1 MPSGIITLIIVTG
14 SMFAL
19 FIIIS
24 TVGNYYSLNRIK
36 NKTVGQGQYG
46 TARWATKKEIKR
58 TYKHIN
64 FQPNKWRKNPKSRPT
79 QQGIVVGCKNRTIG
93 RLINLTH
100 KVFYVFRK
108 FRNLFRKK
116 KNKKVIVKKEPVST
130 TTAMVDTGDVHA
142 LMIGAA
148 GVGKTAYWLYPC
160 IIAGDIKLSP
170 ATVRRAI
177 KDLKNIGLLETQQRY
192 REQGG
197 KSSLLFKIKML

>member
-24 TVGNYYSLNRIK
+24 TVGNYYSINRIK
-36 NKTVGQGQYG
+36 NKTVGQGQHG
-46 TARWATKKEIKR
+46 AARWATKKEIKR
-58 TYKHIN
+58 TYKQID
-64 FQPNKWRKNPKSRPT
+64 FKPNEWRTIPDSRPKK
-79 QQGIVVGCKNRTIG
+79 QGIVVGCKNR
-93 RLINLTH
+93 
-100 KVFYVFRK
+100 
-108 FRNLFRKK
+108 KK
-116 KNKKVIVKKEPVST
+116 G

-177 KDLKNIGLLETQQRY
+177 KDLKKVGLIETKQRY

>member
-1 MPSGIITLIIVTG
+1 MPSGVITLIIVAG

-24 TVGNYYSLNRIK
+24 TVGNYYSLNHIK

-46 TARWATKKEIKR
+46 TARWANKKEIKR
-58 TYKHIN
+58 TYKHIK

-93 RLINLTH
+93 RLINLAH
-100 KVFYVFRK
+100 KVFYAFRK

-116 KNKKVIVKKEPVST
+116 KNKKVITRKEPVST

-148 GVGKTAYWLYPC
+148 GVG
-160 IIAGDIKLSP
+160 
-170 ATVRRAI
+170 TVSYTHLDVYKRQ
-177 KDLKNIGLLETQQRY
+177 LWT
-192 REQGG
+192 
-197 KSSLLFKIKML
+197 